1 MKKVLF
7 FLINIFLGGLS
18 LFSEEKL
25 NLELL
30 EKYYNAENIPAFCKV
45 ANLDEIKKNDY
56 SLKNY
61 SSDYVNLV
69 HGVHGCRLWRR
80 KL

>member
-30 EKYYNAENIPAFCKV
+30 EKYYTAENIPEWQGD
-45 ANLDEIKKNDY
+45 DEAY
-56 SLKNY
+56 ATLKDCGNIY
-61 SSDYVNLV
+61 YDFDTQ
-69 HGVHGCRLWRR
+69 
-80 KL
+80 